1 MDQRPELEIT
11 DAEWEVML
19 SVWEGDDQTP
29 GEIIVRVEPIR
40 NRSHR
45 TVRTLLSRLVEKGA
59 VRVRNEGSRHLYSAA
74 VSREE
79 CVRSAAKSFT
89 ERFFSGSLQS
99 MLLHF
104 VEYEQLSNEDAEELR
119 SRLDDRFT
127 LADKQKGK
135 RKSHQR
141 RKRT

>member
-19 SVWEGDDQTP
+19 SVWEADDQLP
-29 GEIIVRVEPIR
+29 GEIIARVEPIR
-40 NRSHR
+40 KRSHR

-59 VRVRNEGSRHLYSAA
+59 VRVRIDGSRRLYSAA

-104 VEYEQLSNEDAEELR
+104 VEHEQLSNEDAEELKR
-119 SRLDDRFT
+119 RLVDRFAS
-127 LADKQKGK
+127 ADKQKGK

-141 RKRT
+141 RKRK

>member
-11 DAEWEVML
+11 EAEWEVML
-19 SVWEGDDQTP
+19 SVWQADDQP
-29 GEIIVRVEPIR
+29 AGEIIARVEPIR

-45 TVRTLLSRLVEKGA
+45 TVRTLLARLVEKGA
-59 VRVRNEGSRHLYSAA
+59 VRVTIDGSRHLYSAA

-89 ERFFSGSLQS
+89 ERFFSGSFQS

-104 VEYEQLSNEDAEELR
+104 VEHEQLSNENAEELKR
-119 SRLDDRFT
+119 RLDDRFA
-127 LADKQKGK
+127 LADKRKGK

-141 RKRT
+141 RKRK